1 VRLANALYS
10 DSELDLETVVCFLD
24 FHEMREDPRNTQK
37 PETYF
42 LVVGQLAQS
51 ETAKP
56 ESLIGEEEE

>member
-1 VRLANALYS
+1 VRLAKALYS

-37 PETYF
+37 PETDF

-51 ETAKP
+51 ESAKP